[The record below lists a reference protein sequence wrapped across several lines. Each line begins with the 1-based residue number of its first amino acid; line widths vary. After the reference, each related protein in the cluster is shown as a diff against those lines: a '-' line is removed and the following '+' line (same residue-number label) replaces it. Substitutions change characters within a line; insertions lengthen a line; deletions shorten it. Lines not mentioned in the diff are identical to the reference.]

1 MAIISVGVNNVVIQG
16 VAPETS
22 KANVREIA
30 RRLRTRG
37 VEVVLLRTGGK
48 FQGDLAGRPEYHV
61 EKGFGPRPGTT
72 EWHLTGQGY
81 AIVAARTLPLVL
93 AAIER
98 VRDRRGE

>member
-1 MAIISVGVNNVVIQG
+1 
-16 VAPETS
+16 
-22 KANVREIA
+22 VREIA
-30 RRLRTRG
+30 RRLRARG

-72 EWHLTGQGY
+72 EWHLAAQGY